1 MHAALI
7 DYIKY
12 VAYFTVSGACRM
24 LKYHNESL
32 GVSCACKYVNCI
44 IGCHHICHLGLVTPV
59 ITTVYYWLWQ
69 KELLVLHVLHI

>member
-12 VAYFTVSGACRM
+12 VAYFTVSGACTM

-44 IGCHHICHLGLVTPV
+44 IGCHHICHLG
-59 ITTVYYWLWQ
+59 
-69 KELLVLHVLHI
+69 